1 MNPGTPFSL
10 ILMAAGGI
18 LVWGIDDR
26 VDAVNLGAI
35 GVILILVGA
44 LGLVMSLA
52 FWSTIFGGNRN
63 RAVYSDDGPSTTVV
77 RDRPTVVVDRRP
89 NEVVREP
96 GETVYVD
103 EEPRRTVRR
112 D

>member
-10 ILMAAGGI
+10 ILMAAGGV

-35 GVILILVGA
+35 GVILMLVGA
-44 LGLVMSLA
+44 LGLLMSLA
-52 FWSTIFGGNRN
+52 FWSTIFGERRGGT
-63 RAVYSDDGPSTTVV
+63 AYADGGPTTTVV

-89 NEVVREP
+89 NEIIRERDDTTTVEE
-96 GETVYVD
+96 ET
-103 EEPRRTVRR
+103 RTVRR
-112 D
+112 N